1 MSVKVIS
8 GTETRPRVIAE
19 SIRQLQL
26 QALDTLKAGS
36 LSGTSVVIGDI
47 PAYYSGLI
55 LKIDGASSGS
65 TEQLLVQA
73 SVDNGTT
80 FDTTAGN
87 YPGHKV
93 TGTTWTAMTVASL
106 IESATFTAA
115 QTGSVSLYID
125 GFQGG
130 PNARTHA
137 RVLTNTTEYQCWSTY
152 IGSASAIS
160 ALKILGSAGGTFDAG
175 TYTLYGVR

>member
-8 GTETRPRVIAE
+8 GTETRPRLIAE
-19 SIRQLQL
+19 AIRQLQL
-26 QALDTLKAGS
+26 QSLDTLKAGS
-36 LSGTSVVIGDI
+36 LSGTSVSLGDI

-55 LKIDGASSGS
+55 LKIAGASSGS

-73 SVDNGTT
+73 SVDNGTS
-80 FDTTAGN
+80 FDATAGN
-87 YPGHKV
+87 YVGHKV
-93 TGTTWTAMTVASL
+93 TGTTWTAMSVASL
-106 IESATFTAA
+106 IESATFTSA
-115 QTGSVSLYID
+115 QTGSVTLYID
-125 GFQGG
+125 GYQGG

-137 RVLTNTTEYQCWSTY
+137 RVITNTTEYQCWATY
-152 IGSASAIS
+152 IGSTSAIT

>member
-8 GTETRPRVIAE
+8 GAETRPRLIAE
-19 SIRQLQL
+19 AIRQLQL
-26 QALDTLKAGS
+26 QALDTIKAGS
-36 LSGTSVVIGDI
+36 LAGTSVSIGDI

-55 LKIDGASSGS
+55 LKIAGASSGS
-65 TEQLLVQA
+65 TEQILVQV

-93 TGTTWTAMTVASL
+93 TGTTWTAMSVASL

-115 QTGSVSLYID
+115 QTSAVTLNID
-125 GFQGG
+125 GYQGG
-130 PNARTHA
+130 PHARANAR
-137 RVLTNTTEYQCWSTY
+137 VITNTTEYQCWATY
-152 IGSASAIS
+152 IGSTGPIN

-175 TYTLYGVR
+175 TYVLYGVR

>member
-1 MSVKVIS
+1 MSVKVLS
-8 GTETRPRVIAE
+8 GTEARPRVINEA
-19 SIRQLQL
+19 IRQLQL
-26 QALDTLKAGS
+26 QALDTIKTGS
-36 LSGTSVVIGDI
+36 LAGTSVTITDI

-55 LKIDGASSGS
+55 LKIAGASSGS
-65 TEQLLVQA
+65 TEQLYVQA

-80 FDTTAGN
+80 IDTTAGN

-93 TGTTWTAMTVASL
+93 TGTTWTAMSVASL
-106 IESATFTAA
+106 IESATFTSA
-115 QTGSVSLYID
+115 QTGSVMLYID
-125 GFQGG
+125 GYQGG

-137 RVLTNTTEYQCWSTY
+137 RVITNATEYQCWSTY
-152 IGSASAIS
+152 IGSTSAIT